1 MYRVHGLSQPK
12 TPHSLVAQRYAVL
25 MTEIILDGR
34 EMQTTQDC
42 LEQIFRATRGLM
54 PDYGGRNLDALND
67 DLRETVRTA
76 HDPLAPQR
84 GCSDIPVWLVRSRCL
99 GSDRTG
105 AAGSRR
111 HVDTRVDRSARRVAN
126 G

>member
-1 MYRVHGLSQPK
+1 
-12 TPHSLVAQRYAVL
+12 

-67 DLRETVRTA
+67 DLRELSEPLTIRWLHSEVARTSLFGWFDLVVSVLTA
-76 HDPLAPQR
+76 QEQR
-84 GCSDIPVWLVRSRCL
+84 DHAVTLILE
-99 GSDRTG
+99 
-105 AAGSRR
+105 
-111 HVDTRVDRSARRVAN
+111 
-126 G
+126 